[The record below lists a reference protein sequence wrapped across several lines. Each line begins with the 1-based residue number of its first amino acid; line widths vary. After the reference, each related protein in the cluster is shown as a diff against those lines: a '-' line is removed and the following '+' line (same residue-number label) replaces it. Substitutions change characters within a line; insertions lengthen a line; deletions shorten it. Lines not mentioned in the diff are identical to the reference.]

1 MFAKWR
7 NISGR
12 LEPLLGLLWRELLRC
27 VFVDDS
33 NDGDGDDA
41 ATTTPARGEGAGG
54 GRRTSFRG
62 AARLALG
69 AVRASNRAA
78 KYIDTEPSGS
88 SRREEG
94 EHAL

>member
-1 MFAKWR
+1 MGSAAPTHQRWSTAEDGGFSEEEEGGGGGTSDEDESLTIA
-7 NISGR
+7 
-12 LEPLLGLLWRELLRC
+12 GL
-27 VFVDDS
+27 VAD
-33 NDGDGDDA
+33 
-41 ATTTPARGEGAGG
+41 GAGG

-88 SRREEG
+88 SRREESI
-94 EHAL
+94 